1 MAIILCRPVPVSLA
15 VVLCLGLACASRRM
29 PERALPV
36 APPPTVPEAVPPAP
50 PPNFDHLYERIAAHD
65 ALYDEG
71 VELIA
76 SGEEVAGEER
86 IGAAANGLLADAEAC
101 LRLAGCDMRTFLEA
115 FNRLLTQQGIALKRE
130 ALRVVELEQATEED
144 LEREPGTAPFAA
156 PMPELERATS
166 LLKGTEL
173 REIIALN
180 GPVKAAL
187 DDWLTWMR
195 PMLLDTYHNYQFL
208 RAKMAPVYEEA
219 GLPEALLFAMLATE
233 TGAKVHSF
241 SRAGA
246 AGPLQFMR
254 RTGQAYG
261 LHVVDGFDMRLDPT
275 AATRAN
281 VRYLNDRFGELG
293 ESLEMALAAYNG
305 GEGRALSLQRRYGSN
320 VWDSRV
326 YWSLPEET
334 REYVP
339 RVLAAA
345 WLFLHPEEY
354 GLEFPRVDGSTT
366 MLALRSEISLAEL
379 SVCLGQRDSPNGW
392 FRTLRNLNPRLSPG
406 DRIAAGESIEFPNVL
421 LPVYEE
427 RCVEGDLLARAR
439 DLHGASYPPEPE
451 VLHYQVRRGDTLG
464 KIVSRHKCASLREI
478 ADLNRLRA
486 PKYVIHP
493 GQTLKIP
500 TCSKR

>member
-1 MAIILCRPVPVSLA
+1 MIGSRPRRWSWLA
-15 VVLCLGLACASRRM
+15 LTCLALACAPKRA
-29 PERALPV
+29 PEPARPADAAP
-36 APPPTVPEAVPPAP
+36 APPAEAEQPPAP
-50 PPNFDHLYERIAAHD
+50 AAFEQLYARIATHD

-71 VELIA
+71 VALIA
-76 SGEEVAGEER
+76 SGQEVQGEER
-86 IGAAANGLLADAEAC
+86 ITEAANGLLADAESCAKEP
-101 LRLAGCDMRTFLEA
+101 ACDMRPYLEA
-115 FNRLLTQQGIALKRE
+115 FTRLLTQQGIALKQQSQ
-130 ALRVVELEQATEED
+130 RVVELEEATSAEEM
-144 LEREPGTAPFAA
+144 EREPGTSPFLA
-156 PMPELERATS
+156 PMPEEGRTPS
-166 LLKGTEL
+166 LLRGTEL
-173 REIIALN
+173 REIIAVN

-195 PMLLDTYHNYQFL
+195 PMLLEAHVNYQFL
-208 RAKMAPVYEEA
+208 RAQMAPVYEEA

-261 LHVVDGFDMRLDPT
+261 LRVVDGFDMRLDPE

-281 VRYLNDRFGELG
+281 VGYLNDRFEELG
-293 ESLEMALAAYNG
+293 GSLEMALAAYNG
-305 GEGRALSLQRRYGSN
+305 GEGRALDLHRRYGAN
-320 VWDSRV
+320 LWDSRV

-345 WLFLHPEEY
+345 WLYLHPEEY
-354 GLEFPRVDGSTT
+354 GLDFPDIDGSTT
-366 MLALRSEISLAEL
+366 QLELKAEISLAEL
-379 SVCLGQRDSPNGW
+379 SVCLGQEQNPGGW

-406 DRIAAGESIEFPNVL
+406 DRLPAGGKIEFPSVL
-421 LPVYEE
+421 VSVYAG

-451 VLHYQVRRGDTLG
+451 VIHYAVRRGDTLG
-464 KIVSRHKCASLREI
+464 KIASRHRCATIREI

-486 PKYVIHP
+486 PNYVIHP

-500 TCSKR
+500 TCAK